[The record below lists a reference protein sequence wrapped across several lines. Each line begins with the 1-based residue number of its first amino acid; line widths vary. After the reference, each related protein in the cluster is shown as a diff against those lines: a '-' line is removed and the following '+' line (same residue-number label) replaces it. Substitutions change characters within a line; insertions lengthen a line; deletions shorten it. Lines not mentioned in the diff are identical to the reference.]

1 MTKGEK
7 EGKEVSG
14 ILMKIIKM
22 VENMKLILLSATPMY
37 NEATEIVYLLNLLL
51 ANDKK
56 PLLNASKIF
65 KGGKI
70 TTEGKKILRR
80 KTTGYVSY
88 LRSENPINYPYKLEP
103 IGRDILEPNALP
115 TLDMKGNRISDD
127 KKGKTFIIC
136 GLSYEWVTVRGL
148 QEIF

>member
-1 MTKGEK
+1 
-7 EGKEVSG
+7 
-14 ILMKIIKM
+14 M
-22 VENMKLILLSATPMY
+22 VENMKLVLLSATPMY

-56 PLLNASKIF
+56 PLLNANSIF

-70 TTEGKKILRR
+70 TTEGKKILRK

-103 IGRDILEPNALP
+103 IGRDILETKCFTNF
-115 TLDMKGNRISDD
+115 R
-127 KKGKTFIIC
+127 
-136 GLSYEWVTVRGL
+136 YEG
-148 QEIF
+148 